1 MKKSWMILG
10 SAVLSLSLTGCG
22 GNDNAGGV
30 NNNEWCEC
38 SIKRSKTNCKQSQ

>member
-22 GNDNAGGV
+22 GDDNAGGV
-30 NNNEWCEC
+30 NNNEMVRVFNQT
-38 SIKRSKTNCKQSQ
+38 K